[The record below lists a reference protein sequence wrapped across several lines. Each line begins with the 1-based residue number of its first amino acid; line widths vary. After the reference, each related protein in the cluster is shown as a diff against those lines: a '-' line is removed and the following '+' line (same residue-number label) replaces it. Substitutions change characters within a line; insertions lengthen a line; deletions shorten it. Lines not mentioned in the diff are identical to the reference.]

1 MLPECRFSID
11 IFFAER
17 LVSPAFFMVVVGTIV
32 RLAALAIFL
41 VGQIIT
47 SLAIVAAG
55 LAGRPMVIVGTVRL
69 VLADLG
75 ALVRLFCTVVSDFS
89 AVLFGD
95 SFALGSYGPF
105 MLRMFFHAFFLV

>member
-17 LVSPAFFMVVVGTIV
+17 LVGPAFFMVVVGTIV
-32 RLAALAIFL
+32 GLAALAIFL

-55 LAGRPMVIVGTVRL
+55 LACRPVVIVGTVRF

-75 ALVRLFCTVVSDFS
+75 ALASLFCTVVSGFS

-95 SFALGSYGPF
+95 SFALWSYGPF
-105 MLRMFFHAFFLV
+105 MLRMFFHTFFLV